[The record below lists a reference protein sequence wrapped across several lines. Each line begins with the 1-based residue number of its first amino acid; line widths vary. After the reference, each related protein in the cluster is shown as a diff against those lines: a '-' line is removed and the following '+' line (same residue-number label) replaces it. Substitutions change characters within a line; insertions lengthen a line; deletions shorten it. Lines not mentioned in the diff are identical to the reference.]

1 MEMADGSLGEHG
13 IRHESLLLFLSPP
26 QSRVMF
32 RAKGEGH
39 GWSLLFLHHKAF
51 LYIEDIMVVVFAYS
65 SNFPPFCIL
74 NFFKR
79 QRRGGRGGWKEG
91 CDGQSS
97 QPEEEGN
104 PHLQSS
110 PPRSSSSC
118 YRSSLISWTVL
129 VLTHPS
135 SSSPPLPPAL
145 EGKTRKLKEMVT
157 SFCSSSSSYN
167 SF

>member
-39 GWSLLFLHHKAF
+39 GWSLLFLHHKAS

-65 SNFPPFCIL
+65 SNFPPFCIQ

-79 QRRGGRGGWKEG
+79 QRGGRGGRG
-91 CDGQSS
+91 DGKRDVTVKVHNRRKRETFIFSR
-97 QPEEEGN
+97 
-104 PHLQSS
+104 HL
-110 PPRSSSSC
+110 PA
-118 YRSSLISWTVL
+118 
-129 VLTHPS
+129 
-135 SSSPPLPPAL
+135 PLPP
-145 EGKTRKLKEMVT
+145 VINPV
-157 SFCSSSSSYN
+157 C
-167 SF
+167 